1 MTTDINAKQRKSLSD
16 DDYVTDDDLP
26 DKSTAM
32 PTSTP
37 SNENVKTNKKKPKK
51 QGFFQRKQTPFPMM
65 EGEASQ
71 PIGRKQE
78 KFKVKKTNKKSKK
91 RESSYGTK
99 HIDVFY

>member
-1 MTTDINAKQRKSLSD
+1 
-16 DDYVTDDDLP
+16 
-26 DKSTAM
+26 
-32 PTSTP
+32 
-37 SNENVKTNKKKPKK
+37 
-51 QGFFQRKQTPFPMM
+51 MM